1 MSNNSEYKTFTD
13 QWMQSWENLDRNKK
27 SMSANV

>member
-13 QWMQSWENLDRNKK
+13 QWMQSWEYLDRNKK